1 MEIELNY
8 EEHFKRMSEYLEYF
22 LNEEKNTKKLVME
35 KDEYIKRLEQGLNES
50 LGWNKYF
57 KDENNRLKEMLKKV
71 CDLIEDKELIK
82 RIEDESK

>member
-8 EEHFKRMSEYLEYF
+8 AEHFKRMSEYLEYF

-35 KDEYIKRLEQGLNES
+35 KDEYIKRLEQGLNET

-57 KDENNRLKEMLKKV
+57 KDENNRLKEILKKV